1 MNKRE
6 AGQYLDTIFST
17 QRGHIAAAYKDR
29 NESWQEKQFSWPEDR
44 TKLIGWAAVHAD
56 ANVFICPALRRDAH
70 TRKKGDML
78 PSQWLWA
85 DVDWQNV
92 PADRVDEVHKR
103 IAEIG
108 TIQVRSGTGENVHV
122 YVQLTAP
129 VDHTEHIR
137 LNTGLKDF
145 LYADAKQADNSLLRL
160 PGTTN
165 WKTEHGS
172 PVVWQN
178 ENRSRVGISKSSL
191 MKRRQFR
198 DVKVIDDWEASEWD
212 FVEPE
217 GLPRRVK
224 ALVEM
229 PVAEA
234 EARYG
239 SRYKAVWAVTGDL
252 HRKGYDTDTIHTL
265 MHRFPPAL
273 SKAASENGYDV
284 HRDVDKRL
292 TWDRSK
298 GIIQEETEADEDA
311 GEVFEE
317 MTAEEFEDSTI
328 KEQGERILLRR
339 KAERWARQ
347 QEAMR
352 GHTEPPP
359 DASESLSD
367 ALSTPAAPVQYLID
381 GLCSAQGNVVIAGQ
395 YKSGKTKLMMAS
407 LVSSLV
413 DGEPFLGA
421 YEVHVPEG
429 GAVVGHWNLE
439 MSRLDLVD
447 KYMRP
452 AGVKNV
458 ANVHLAHWR
467 GFKLNILTEPGRDHA
482 VAWLKDREIQVWTID
497 SWTALCRMCGVD
509 PNSGV
514 EVGALLG
521 AIDEIKELAGVSVLF
536 FLAHTAR
543 ASSES
548 ERPGTRGASEV
559 DDHVDSRWMVTVDKS
574 GVRFLQ
580 AEGRDT
586 QMPAMSLDFDEDT
599 GRSKLGSTTRAGA
612 AKDGVVQ
619 LVVKAVQNHG
629 RPVNRATLLKLLRE
643 NKVSTRGA
651 DAGIEEAVDSGFIQV
666 EVVARPGGGRSFKQ
680 YTLTR
685 ETAPEDDRTRRA
697 TPREVNLANVRV
709 KRNG

>member
-6 AGQYLDTIFST
+6 AGQYLDTLFG
-17 QRGHIAAAYKDR
+17 QREGYIAAAYKDR
-29 NESWQEKQFSWPEDR
+29 DESWQEKQFAWPKDR
-44 TKLIGWAAVHAD
+44 TTLLGWAAVHAD
-56 ANVFICPALRRDAH
+56 ANIFVCPALRRDAH

-78 PSQWLWA
+78 PTSWLWA
-85 DVDWQNV
+85 DVDMQNI
-92 PADRVDEVHKR
+92 PQDKRTEVEAR
-103 IAEIG
+103 IAEVG
-108 TIQVRSGTGENVHV
+108 TVVVSSGSGDNRHV
-122 YVQLTAP
+122 YVNLGTP

-145 LYADAKQADNSLLRL
+145 LRADAKQADNSLLRL

-165 WKTEHGS
+165 WKTDTGTGVKLEGGTGRA
-172 PVVWQN
+172 V
-178 ENRSRVGISKSSL
+178 SKASL
-191 MKRRQFR
+191 LKRRVFR
-198 DVKVIDDWEASEWD
+198 DVKVMDDWEASEWD

-217 GLPRRVK
+217 GLPRRVR

-229 PVAEA
+229 AVEEA

-292 TWDRSK
+292 MWDRSK
-298 GIIQEETEADEDA
+298 AIAAEDTEADEDA
-311 GEVFEE
+311 GDVFEE
-317 MTAEEFEDSTI
+317 LSVEEFEDSTVR
-328 KEQGERILLRR
+328 EQGERILLRR

-347 QEAMR
+347 QEALG

-359 DASESLSD
+359 DMSESLSD
-367 ALSTPAAPVQYLID
+367 ALRAPAAPVQYLID
-381 GLCSAQGNVVIAGQ
+381 GLCSAAGNVVIAGQ

-407 LVSSLV
+407 LVTSLV
-413 DGEPFLGA
+413 DNEPFLGA
-421 YEVHVPEG
+421 YEVHVPDG

-452 AGVKNV
+452 AGVKNPH
-458 ANVHLAHWR
+458 NIHLAHWR
-467 GFKLNILTEPGRDHA
+467 GVKFSILTEPGQEAA
-482 VAWLKDREIQVWTID
+482 VEWLRSRNVKVWTID

-521 AIDEIKELAGVSVLF
+521 AIDEIKQAAGVDVLF

-612 AKDGVVQ
+612 ARDGVVQ
-619 LVVKAVQNHG
+619 LIVKAVQNHG
-629 RPVNRATLLKLLRE
+629 RPVARATLVKLMRE
-643 NKVSTRGA
+643 NKVSVRQC
-651 DAGIEEAVDSGFIQV
+651 DAGIEEAVESGFIEV
-666 EVVARPGGGRSFKQ
+666 EVVPRPGGGRSFKQ